1 MYKNILGL
9 VILVSVP
16 FLPGLSFAQEL
27 PNGSLIVNTQ
37 CKISHGHTI
46 EDVIT
51 VVVVNQNWTV
61 N

>member
-9 VILVSVP
+9 VILVSAP

-51 VVVVNQNWTV
+51 VARNT
-61 N
+61 